1 MDIQKPL
8 SDFFAAI
15 KNDYRVSS
23 THIGIFAALLHYKM
37 DRGFTNPIQAF
48 SYEIMELAKISAPK
62 TYRKCLKDLDAYG
75 YLRYEPS
82 FKKNQA
88 SKIYISDTQI

>member
-1 MDIQKPL
+1 MGTEKPL

-15 KNDYRVSS
+15 SADYRISS
-23 THIGIFAALLHYKM
+23 THISVYAALLYYKM
-37 DRGFTNPIQAF
+37 DKGYPNPLLAY
-48 SYEIMELAKISAPK
+48 SADIMTIAKLSAAK
-62 TYRKCLKDLDAYG
+62 TYRKCIKELSEYG

-88 SKIYISDTQI
+88 SRIYLPE